1 MRHRQFWSRRS
12 GRRSAL
18 LRCVVS
24 RPTAPGTA
32 AWGSL
37 PAAREHPM
45 TTPASKE
52 ADTTGN
58 APCAP
63 HEWQEWHVANSRR
76 QCPALHSLLAPL
88 TASSESVD
96 DRSTALPA
104 VLSSLLSGGSSPGP
118 FDLLRQAIL
127 SEAVCEHPSRAGQCV
142 CLLRCSFK
150 ILQKERCPKKHP
162 NGVVASGSS

>member
-1 MRHRQFWSRRS
+1 MPLYPWTICVCMRHRQSWSRR
-12 GRRSAL
+12 GQRSAL

-45 TTPASKE
+45 TTPASKD

-58 APCAP
+58 APCASY
-63 HEWQEWHVANSRR
+63 EWQEWHVANSRR
-76 QCPALHSLLAPL
+76 QCSAPDSLLAPL

-104 VLSSLLSGGSSPGP
+104 VLSSLLSGGSSPEP

-127 SEAVCEHPSRAGQCV
+127 SEAVCEHASRAGQCA
-142 CLLRCSFK
+142 CLLRCSFNISK
-150 ILQKERCPKKHP
+150 KQRCP
-162 NGVVASGSS
+162 